1 MCREKIEKQKTLP
14 LPSSCYYLTQLTTK
28 SILRSVFKGMRFKSV
43 SQTK

>member
-14 LPSSCYYLTQLTTK
+14 LPSSCYLTQLTTK
-28 SILRSVFKGMRFKSV
+28 SILRPVFKGMRFKSV

>member
-14 LPSSCYYLTQLTTK
+14 LPSCYYLTQLTTK
-28 SILRSVFKGMRFKSV
+28 SILRPVFKGMRFKSV